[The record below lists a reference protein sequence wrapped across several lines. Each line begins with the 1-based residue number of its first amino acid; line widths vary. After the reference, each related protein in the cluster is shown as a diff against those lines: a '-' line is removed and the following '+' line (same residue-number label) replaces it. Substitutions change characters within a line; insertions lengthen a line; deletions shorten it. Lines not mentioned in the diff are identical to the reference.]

1 MKRKARKTKYT
12 VGEIGRVRVVED
24 FLPPPDSL
32 VPRKAKKTVKRT
44 AAELRE
50 MARCGESK
58 SDWKAAAKKPLP
70 SGRDPDDAMEEIDWV
85 TAELPLPRRKEQ
97 TTLRLDADVLDWFR
111 AQGKGY
117 QTRINAILRKYFEQ
131 NMR

>member
-1 MKRKARKTKYT
+1 MKRKSGHIVSY
-12 VGEIGRVRVVED
+12 
-24 FLPPPDSL
+24 
-32 VPRKAKKTVKRT
+32 T

-50 MARCGESK
+50 MERRGESK
-58 SDWKAAAKKPLP
+58 SDFKKAATIPLP
-70 SGRDPDDAMEEIDWV
+70 SGDNPDDAMEDIDWA
-85 TAELPLPRRKEQ
+85 TTELPKPRRKAH

-131 NMR
+131 QTR